1 VKPHFSAFSAY
12 GRFRFWLSIV
22 LGGCATMAPAA
33 AFAQAAE
40 QAGAIRSIL
49 VEGNQRIEARTI
61 QSYLLFSPGDPFD
74 PGKIDLS
81 LKTLF
86 ATGLFS
92 DIAIDRSGDD
102 VVVRVVEN
110 PMVNRVIFEGNKA
123 LKEDKFK
130 EEIQLAPRSS
140 LTSAR
145 VMQDVN
151 RMMEMYRRAGRFSA
165 KITPQYKPLPQ
176 NRVDVIF
183 VIEEGPTTG
192 VRSISFLG
200 NNTFSD
206 ARLRSEIVTRQSRLW
221 NFFSANDNYD
231 SSRLEYDR
239 EVLRKLYQD
248 NGYYDFRIISAVAEM
263 TPDEKDF
270 FITFTIEEG
279 EQYSFGDIK
288 VETSLSKLDA
298 GMLTSLTPIHSGQI
312 YRGQAIEQTIDA
324 LTYAAGV
331 AGYAFVD
338 IRPIVVADP
347 ETRKVD
353 ITFVVDEGPR
363 VYINRIN
370 IVGNTATL
378 DRVIRREMRVSE
390 GNAFNRVLIDRS
402 RNRIRALGF
411 FKDVTIEET
420 PTADGERTDINVKVE
435 EQSTGELA
443 FSAGYSSSENLQFD
457 VSMTQANLLG
467 TGRSAS
473 LRLATSSLQQT
484 ATLNFTEPRFL
495 DRSLSA
501 GIQSWL
507 TRYDYSDYSSY
518 EAVSYGIGASMGF
531 PLTDRTQLGLRYRL
545 QYDQVDYA
553 DRNII
558 IDRDGNLVASSVR
571 DDDGVARAPQASDI
585 TSNDQLL
592 VDVCDERYLFR
603 ESSCSSE
610 ADALSSVVGYSLNWD
625 GRNDPIE
632 PTRGMEFQLAQE
644 VAGLG
649 GDVQTF
655 KTEASAAAYYGLTKS
670 LRASLR
676 LSAGFIEPWGDDNT
690 VRINNR
696 FFRGGSSFRGFDVA
710 GLGPRQ
716 VVRMYDPDTGE
727 EVSLT
732 RGSALGGN
740 AYYQATAELT
750 VPNFLP
756 EEYGIKS
763 ALFIDA
769 GGLGSLYDQDVTDPI
784 EYTDSSTGYDAI
796 QYTETDPSL
805 RAAAGISFMWDSPFG
820 PLRFDFAHI
829 LKSEDYDRTQSFRFS
844 TSTRF

>member
-1 VKPHFSAFSAY
+1 
-12 GRFRFWLSIV
+12 
-22 LGGCATMAPAA
+22 MAPAA

-74 PGKIDLS
+74 SGKIDLS

-123 LKEDKFK
+123 LKEDKLK
-130 EEIQLAPRSS
+130 EEILLAPRSS

-192 VRSISFLG
+192 VRSVSFLG
-200 NNTFSD
+200 NNIFSD
-206 ARLRSEIVTRQSRLW
+206 ARLRSEIVTKQSRLW
-221 NFFSANDNYD
+221 NLFSSNDNYD

-248 NGYYDFRIISAVAEM
+248 NGFYDFRIISAVAEM

-270 FITFTIEEG
+270 FITFSIEEG
-279 EQYSFGDIK
+279 EQYTFGDIK

-298 GMLTSLTPIHSGQI
+298 EMLTNLAPIHSGQL
-312 YRGQAIEQTIDA
+312 YRGQAIEQTIDT

-347 ETRKVD
+347 ETRKID

-370 IVGNTATL
+370 IIGNTATL

-507 TRYDYSDYSSY
+507 TRYDYTDYSSY

-545 QYDQVDYA
+545 QYDKVDYA

-571 DDDGVARAPQASDI
+571 DADGVARAPQASDI

-592 VDVCDERYLFR
+592 VDVCDVRYLFR
-603 ESSCSSE
+603 DSSCSSE

-632 PTRGMEFQLAQE
+632 PTRGMEFQFAQE

-655 KTEASAAAYYGLTKS
+655 KTEASAATYYGLTKS

-696 FFRGGSSFRGFDVA
+696 FFRGGASFRGFDVA

-756 EEYGIKS
+756 EEYGVKS

-805 RAAAGISFMWDSPFG
+805 RAAAGLSFMWDSPFG

>member
-1 VKPHFSAFSAY
+1 
-12 GRFRFWLSIV
+12 
-22 LGGCATMAPAA
+22 MAPAA
-33 AFAQAAE
+33 AFAQTAE

-74 PGKIDLS
+74 SGKIDLS

-123 LKEDKFK
+123 LKEDKLK

-192 VRSISFLG
+192 VRSVSFLG
-200 NNTFSD
+200 NNVFSD
-206 ARLRSEIVTRQSRLW
+206 ARLRSEIVTKQSRLW
-221 NFFSANDNYD
+221 NFFSSNDNYD

-248 NGYYDFRIISAVAEM
+248 NGYYDFRVISAVAEM

-270 FITFTIEEG
+270 FITFSIEEG

-298 GMLTSLTPIHSGQI
+298 GMLTNLTPVHSGQL

-347 ETRKVD
+347 ETRKID

-370 IVGNTATL
+370 IIGNTATL

-507 TRYDYSDYSSY
+507 TRSDYTDYSSY

-545 QYDQVDYA
+545 QYDNVDYA

-571 DDDGVARAPQASDI
+571 DADGVARAPQASDI

-592 VDVCDERYLFR
+592 VDVCDVRYLFR
-603 ESSCSSE
+603 DSTCSSE
-610 ADALSSVVGYSLNWD
+610 ADALSSVVGYYLNWD

-632 PTRGMEFQLAQE
+632 PTRGMEFQFSQE

-655 KTEASAAAYYGLTKS
+655 KSEASAATYYGLTKS

-769 GGLGSLYDQDVTDPI
+769 GGLGSLYDQDVTDPV

-805 RAAAGISFMWDSPFG
+805 RASAGISFMWDSPFG